1 MSHATRIRQIGWLV
15 VLAACIAAFLALTF
29 RVNAVKSEVRLIERQ
44 IIAAER
50 SKLMLETEFQTRAS
64 QHQLAAW
71 NQVEFGYS
79 APRADQYVEHERQLA
94 ALGTPRGLGAPQPIR
109 VAKADT
115 GSVEDD
121 SLFGDWM
128 SDDEPSE
135 DGRAES
141 GRALAVAMAES
152 QSAERLASSL
162 AQRLA
167 RPASASVAMAEAAR

>member
-1 MSHATRIRQIGWLV
+1 MSRTSRVRQIGWL
-15 VLAACIAAFLALTF
+15 LLLGACVALFLALTF
-29 RVNAVKSEVRLIERQ
+29 QVNAVKSDVRLIERQ

-64 QHQLAAW
+64 QQQLAAW
-71 NQVEFGYS
+71 NQVEFGYN

-115 GSVEDD
+115 GPVEDD

-135 DGRAES
+135 G
-141 GRALAVAMAES
+141 GQALAVAVVES
-152 QSAERLASSL
+152 QPAERLATSL

>member
-15 VLAACIAAFLALTF
+15 VLAACVAAFLALTF

-71 NQVEFGYS
+71 NQVEFGYK

-115 GSVEDD
+115 GPVEED

-128 SDDEPSE
+128 NDDKPSE
-135 DGRAES
+135 G
-141 GRALAVAMAES
+141 GRALAVAVAES
-152 QSAERLASSL
+152 QPAERLASSL

-167 RPASASVAMAEAAR
+167 RPANASVAMAEAAR

>member
-1 MSHATRIRQIGWLV
+1 MTNATRFRNIGWLA
-15 VLAACIAAFLALTF
+15 VLAVCFAGFLALTF
-29 RVNAVKSEVRLIERQ
+29 KVNAVKSDVRLLERQ

-94 ALGTPRGLGAPQPIR
+94 ALGSPRGIDAPDMIR

-115 GSVEDD
+115 GPVEEE
-121 SLFGDWM
+121 SLFDGWLGDGEAP
-128 SDDEPSE
+128 DEAPAYE
-135 DGRAES
+135 APQEPTR
-141 GRALAVAMAES
+141 
-152 QSAERLASSL
+152 RLASSL

-167 RPASASVAMAEAAR
+167 QPAAVTVAVAEAR

>member
-15 VLAACIAAFLALTF
+15 VLAACVAAFLALTF

-115 GSVEDD
+115 GPVEDD

-135 DGRAES
+135 AGQ
-141 GRALAVAMAES
+141 ALVVAVAES
-152 QSAERLASSL
+152 QPAERLASSL